1 MKKRFKFLKA
11 STLFVLLMIVQ
22 SLAFA
27 QVSYKIEPTKSSV
40 VVAGTS
46 TLHDWEMNV
55 ETLQASFDLAEAA
68 SIKSLSTGQ
77 ITIEVESLKSEH
89 SLMDKKT
96 YEALK
101 SDKNPQIKVKL
112 LDVSITEPGKGI
124 VKIALTIAGK
134 TQQVADDFS
143 VEVLANQALKV
154 QGELDL
160 KLTSYDVEPP
170 VALMGTIKTGD
181 DIKIAYNLV
190 FKAQ

>member
-40 VVAGTS
+40 VVTGTS